1 MNKDID
7 IVIYG
12 ATGFT
17 GQLCV
22 KYLKSVD
29 EGITWAIAGRNKE
42 KLEEVAKNNNV
53 EVEII
58 IADCEDEEA
67 LGLLTKRTKVVLST
81 AGPFHRYGSKL
92 VASCV
97 ENSSHYV
104 DITGEN
110 FWVKGLI
117 EKHHEEAA
125 SKGIRIIPSCGF
137 DSIPSDLGTYFA
149 STQVGVPI
157 KRVESFHSFK
167 GGASGGTLE
176 TMFSMGSLGL
186 GPEMQDTFLLN
197 PKDSFSE
204 EQRELSSDRV
214 GIAKKEE
221 INAWSGPFVMA
232 TANTRVV
239 RRTAAL
245 LAERQENYGTEFTY
259 QEHAFHAS
267 RWSAISSLFSTI
279 AIGIVLITPLKHLVR
294 PFMPKPGEGPS
305 EEVQRTGFFDC
316 KYIVETEDGAKSVFR
331 MFGEG
336 DPGYR
341 VTSKLVTECAL
352 ALVKDIDSLPG
363 GSEYGGV
370 LTSASGLGK
379 TLINRLSKVG
389 ILFEGPL
396 EGKTKL

>member
-1 MNKDID
+1 MNKDLD

-29 EGITWAIAGRNKE
+29 EGITWAIAGRNKA
-42 KLEEVAKNNNV
+42 KLDEVAKNNDV

-58 IADCEDEEA
+58 VADCEDEEA
-67 LGLLTKRTKVVLST
+67 LGLLTKRSKVVLST

-125 SKGIRIIPSCGF
+125 SKGIRIIPSCGY
-137 DSIPSDLGTYFA
+137 DSIPSDLGTYFS
-149 STQVGVPI
+149 STKVDAPI
-157 KRVESFHSFK
+157 KRVESFHTGK

-176 TMFSMGSLGL
+176 TMFSMGKLGL
-186 GPEMQDTFLLN
+186 GSEMQDTFLLN

-204 EQRELSSDRV
+204 EQRKLSSDRV
-214 GIAKKEE
+214 GLVAKKEE
-221 INAWSGPFVMA
+221 INAWSGPFIMA

-245 LAERQENYGTEFTY
+245 LAERQENYGSEFTY
-259 QEHAFHAS
+259 QEHAFHES
-267 RWSAISSLFSTI
+267 RWAAIKALFYTI
-279 AIGIVLITPLKHLVR
+279 TIGIVLMTPLKYLVR
-294 PFMPKPGEGPS
+294 PFLPKPGEGPS

-316 KYIVETEDGAKSVFR
+316 KYVVETEDGVKSVYR

-336 DPGYR
+336 DPGYK

-352 ALVKDIDSLPG
+352 ALVKDIDTLPG
-363 GSEYGGV
+363 GREYGGV
-370 LTSASGLGK
+370 LTSASGLGSV
-379 TLINRLSKVG
+379 LIDRLSKVG

-396 EGKTKL
+396 EQ

>member
-149 STQVGVPI
+149 STHVGVPI

-267 RWSAISSLFSTI
+267 RWSAISIFIFYNCNRHCSHYS
-279 AIGIVLITPLKHLVR
+279 
-294 PFMPKPGEGPS
+294 S
-305 EEVQRTGFFDC
+305 
-316 KYIVETEDGAKSVFR
+316 
-331 MFGEG
+331 
-336 DPGYR
+336 
-341 VTSKLVTECAL
+341 
-352 ALVKDIDSLPG
+352 
-363 GSEYGGV
+363 
-370 LTSASGLGK
+370 K
-379 TLINRLSKVG
+379 TLG
-389 ILFEGPL
+389 
-396 EGKTKL
+396 

>member
-29 EGITWAIAGRNKE
+29 DGITWAIAGRNKA
-42 KLEEVAKNNNV
+42 KLDEVAKNNEL

-58 IADCEDEEA
+58 VADCEDEEA
-67 LGLLTKRTKVVLST
+67 LGLLTKRSKVVLST

-149 STQVGVPI
+149 STQVNAPI

-186 GPEMQDTFLLN
+186 GPDCLLYTS
-197 PKDSFSE
+197 PSPRDKRQS
-204 EQRELSSDRV
+204 RMPSS
-214 GIAKKEE
+214 A
-221 INAWSGPFVMA
+221 
-232 TANTRVV
+232 
-239 RRTAAL
+239 
-245 LAERQENYGTEFTY
+245 
-259 QEHAFHAS
+259 
-267 RWSAISSLFSTI
+267 
-279 AIGIVLITPLKHLVR
+279 
-294 PFMPKPGEGPS
+294 
-305 EEVQRTGFFDC
+305 
-316 KYIVETEDGAKSVFR
+316 
-331 MFGEG
+331 
-336 DPGYR
+336 
-341 VTSKLVTECAL
+341 
-352 ALVKDIDSLPG
+352 
-363 GSEYGGV
+363 
-370 LTSASGLGK
+370 
-379 TLINRLSKVG
+379 
-389 ILFEGPL
+389 
-396 EGKTKL
+396 

>member
-1 MNKDID
+1 MNKDLD

-29 EGITWAIAGRNKE
+29 DGINWAIAGRNKE
-42 KLEEVAKNNNV
+42 KLREVAKSQGA

-58 IADCEDEEA
+58 VADCEDEEA
-67 LGLLTKRTKVVLST
+67 LGLITKRAKVVLST

-117 EKHHEEAA
+117 EEHHEKAA
-125 SKGIRIIPSCGF
+125 SKGIRIIPSCGY
-137 DSIPSDLGTYFA
+137 DSIPSDLGTYFSSIKVDA
-149 STQVGVPI
+149 PI
-157 KRVESFHSFK
+157 KRVESFHTGK

-176 TMFSMGSLGL
+176 TMFSMGKLGL
-186 GPEMQDTFLLN
+186 GSEMQDTFLLN

-204 EQRELSSDRV
+204 EQRKLSSDRV
-214 GIAKKEE
+214 GLVAKKEE
-221 INAWSGPFVMA
+221 IDAWSGPFVMA

-245 LAERQENYGTEFTY
+245 LAERQENYGSEFTY
-259 QEHAFHAS
+259 QEYAFHES
-267 RWSAISSLFSTI
+267 RGAAIKALFYTI
-279 AIGIVLITPLKHLVR
+279 TIGIVLMTPLKYLVR
-294 PFMPKPGEGPS
+294 PFLPKPGEGPS

-316 KYIVETEDGAKSVFR
+316 KYVVETEDGVKSVYR

-336 DPGYR
+336 DPGYK

-352 ALVKDIDSLPG
+352 ALVKDIDALPG
-363 GSEYGGV
+363 GREYGGV
-370 LTSASGLGK
+370 LTSASGLGSV
-379 TLINRLSKVG
+379 LIDRLSKVG

-396 EGKTKL
+396 EQ